1 MSAWTQVC
9 PSRPPAL
16 VSSCMRFPLQVDAR
30 GFRPTGGGVR
40 RLQWGA
46 GRLGKVDALCP
57 WLEGELLAALP
68 LSALACVRPRQRGL
82 LLPLL
87 CSVAQTHPRPFRTLL
102 LL

>member
-9 PSRPPAL
+9 PSHPPLL
-16 VSSCMRFPLQVDAR
+16 VSSCIPFLLQAEAL
-30 GFRPTGGGVR
+30 GFQPIGGGES
-40 RLQWGA
+40 RLQGGA